1 MRETFKN
8 VNIYMRMQILNVNR
22 LLIII
27 IIIIIIIKYNNNYD
41 DDDDDDD
48 DEDGRNRNN
57 KDLLDQE
64 RNWEPE
70 KEPLGTRVSLP

>member
-27 IIIIIIIKYNNNYD
+27 IIIIIIKYNNNYD
-41 DDDDDDD
+41 DDDDDD
-48 DEDGRNRNN
+48 EDGRSRNN

-64 RNWEPE
+64 RNWESE

>member
-48 DEDGRNRNN
+48 EDGRNRNN

>member
-48 DEDGRNRNN
+48 DGRNRNN

-70 KEPLGTRVSLP
+70 KEPLGTRVSLL

>member
-27 IIIIIIIKYNNNYD
+27 IIIIKYNNNYD
-41 DDDDDDD
+41 DDDD
-48 DEDGRNRNN
+48 DGRNRNN